1 MKTEI
6 LGSDRAGIERA
17 AEFLRS
23 GGTVALPTETV
34 YGLAADATRSHAI
47 LKIFKAKERPS
58 FDPLI
63 VHIRASHLSASPGLV
78 HSLVSAGILHPD
90 CSSAPFAAAIQT
102 LASQFWPG
110 PLTLILPKG
119 PSIPDE
125 ATSGQST
132 VGIRMP
138 SHPVF
143 QSVLE
148 ALSFPLAAPSAN
160 RFGRI
165 SPTTSDHVRSELEG
179 RIDAILDGGAC
190 AVGVESTILSL
201 IQPGQPAILR
211 PGKISSSEI
220 EAVLQVKPESKAG
233 LLEQAGSPHLA
244 PGMLDQ
250 HYAPRKPL
258 FLSKSPFLT
267 PKDLEAIRVASG
279 FSRKIGVLCQ
289 SPVPGADL
297 EAWVSRVLT
306 LSPSGDSDEAARNL
320 FRFLRILDEDPRV
333 ESLIA
338 DLPSDR
344 SSGLGAAIADRLNRA
359 SFNKPL

>member
-6 LGSDRAGIERA
+6 LGSERADIERA
-17 AEFLRS
+17 AELLRS

-34 YGLAADATRSHAI
+34 YGLAADATLSSTI
-47 LKIFKAKERPS
+47 LRIFAAKERPS

-63 VHIRASHLSASPGLV
+63 VHLRASHLSAPPGLID
-78 HSLVSAGILHPD
+78 SLVSAGILHPA
-90 CSSAPFAAAIQT
+90 CASPPFAGAIQA
-102 LASQFWPG
+102 LAGRFWPG

-138 SHPVF
+138 AHPVF
-143 QSVLE
+143 QAVLE
-148 ALSFPLAAPSAN
+148 ELSFPLAAPSAN

-201 IQPGQPAILR
+201 IQPGHPAILR
-211 PGKISSSEI
+211 PGKISASEI

-233 LLEQAGSPHLA
+233 LLEQPGSPA
-244 PGMLDQ
+244 GATGPG
-250 HYAPRKPL
+250 
-258 FLSKSPFLT
+258 
-267 PKDLEAIRVASG
+267 
-279 FSRKIGVLCQ
+279 LC
-289 SPVPGADL
+289 GGNN
-297 EAWVSRVLT
+297 
-306 LSPSGDSDEAARNL
+306 PSTEVTCRTA
-320 FRFLRILDEDPRV
+320 V
-333 ESLIA
+333 
-338 DLPSDR
+338 
-344 SSGLGAAIADRLNRA
+344 
-359 SFNKPL
+359 